1 MQQETMDM
9 GQELGRAEDSQAMEP
24 EAEPALDWSQT
35 EQGEEDDSPA
45 QSEEQAEQE
54 QREDEQFSLPVKYNG
69 QELALDREQ
78 AVMFAQKGMNYDH
91 VAQELAELREKNGRY
106 GVIDEFAKA
115 AGMRSEDYLDYLQ
128 QQRQR
133 SEMLGYEQQ
142 GVPRA
147 LARQIV
153 GQRQETLGVRR
164 ELEQMRGELGRLQA
178 RQENA
183 RRWGAFFSAHP
194 DVKSFDELPAEVRR
208 AIAQGADPEAAYLRH
223 ENARVKSE
231 LSEHK
236 QRRANALRAPGSA
249 RGEGS
254 GDAMDAFARAF
265 MDNLR

>member
-1 MQQETMDM
+1 MQEEVNLEM
-9 GQELGRAEDSQAMEP
+9 AEMMEQDAGSD
-24 EAEPALDWSQT
+24 AEQPTLDWSQT
-35 EQGEEDDSPA
+35 EQGEEDGSPA
-45 QSEEQAEQE
+45 QSEEQAEQD

-69 QELALDREQ
+69 QEIALDREQ

-128 QQRQR
+128 QQRQKIEIR
-133 SEMLGYEQQ
+133 GYEQQ
-142 GVPRA
+142 GMPRD
-147 LARQIV
+147 LARHIV